1 MIFPDNTAL
10 RTLCAVEIS
19 GQEAH
24 IVKKLLLVVKHEH
37 EMLRFQNV
45 LENYFLG
52 TIHIEAICEDIVVPG
67 VVYNT
72 DVLLT
77 YMDLVHAPVCQ
88 SVHYESYI
96 PLTVTLPRSA
106 YPAIMQIP
114 KDELL
119 VLLDDEEDSARQI
132 TALIHQLFRE
142 DLRFLPLDHCRT
154 VPTSLAFRGDDWFL
168 PVVGDKRMDLVLL
181 EEKAIDRSSLIRD
194 HPSVGYGCRSVS
206 RQGYD
211 LCTPYIPCGEQL

>member
-1 MIFPDNTAL
+1 
-10 RTLCAVEIS
+10 
-19 GQEAH
+19 
-24 IVKKLLLVVKHEH
+24 
-37 EMLRFQNV
+37 
-45 LENYFLG
+45 
-52 TIHIEAICEDIVVPG
+52 
-67 VVYNT
+67 
-72 DVLLT
+72 
-77 YMDLVHAPVCQ
+77 MDLVHAPVCQ

-154 VPTSLAFRGDDWFL
+154 VPTALAFRGDDWFL

>member
-1 MIFPDNTAL
+1 M
-10 RTLCAVEIS
+10 
-19 GQEAH
+19 
-24 IVKKLLLVVKHEH
+24 KKLLFVVKHEH

-67 VVYNT
+67 VGYNT

-154 VPTSLAFRGDDWFL
+154 VPTALAFRGDDWFL
-168 PVVGDKRMDLVLL
+168 PVVG
-181 EEKAIDRSSLIRD
+181 E
-194 HPSVGYGCRSVS
+194 
-206 RQGYD
+206 
-211 LCTPYIPCGEQL
+211 

>member
-10 RTLCAVEIS
+10 RTPCAVEIS

-154 VPTSLAFRGDDWFL
+154 VPTALAFREDDWFL